1 MVSSKLL
8 EFYLS
13 QELTGSICPYISYI
27 KAPKVGRLYKN
38 WGWFRMKKK
47 ILKSLFKKLNTEP
60 QFKEQSNA
68 KDIELKK
75 QAISSNYDQ
84 NLATF
89 KTLYSVPDN
98 IDVKVRELTIRTLNR
113 RAFVIYLSTMT
124 KMAYIQ
130 TGIVKSLLENTEPH
144 QSIPNIVSHPIL
156 RTDDI
161 IGDILEGINSGS
173 AALFVDGEKQCYLF
187 ETTEIKARGIESSQ
201 NEVIVKGAKEAFNEK
216 VIDNISL
223 IRKKIKNENLIVE
236 AKIVSKR
243 SNNNVFLVYEK
254 DLVNGELLQTI
265 KDKLASFNTDAIL
278 DLSILEQYMEE
289 RPRSLFPTILY
300 TERPDRAASFIEE
313 GHIVLLM
320 ENSPSCLILPATF
333 WTMFHSPEDHY
344 LRAPYGNFIRI
355 LRFIALFVAIFTSS
369 VYLAITNFH
378 VGMLP
383 PDLLMA
389 IAGTRERVPFP
400 SLIEVLLMEVA
411 FELIREA
418 GLRVPSP
425 IGPTIGIVGALILG
439 QAAVQANI
447 ISPIIIIV
455 IALSGLSSFIII
467 DVSMNFAI
475 RMTRFL
481 FIFSAGFM
489 GIYGVTALFIVGL
502 FYLVSLKSFGTPYF
516 APMTPHFFSSKDLII
531 RHVPMK
537 DRFRPGYLKPKDMVK
552 QGKG

>member
-1 MVSSKLL
+1 MRKQLVKTLL
-8 EFYLS
+8 
-13 QELTGSICPYISYI
+13 
-27 KAPKVGRLYKN
+27 
-38 WGWFRMKKK
+38 
-47 ILKSLFKKLNTEP
+47 KKLHKES
-60 QFKEQSNA
+60 QFKEQSNSQ
-68 KDIELKK
+68 DIELKK
-75 QAISSNYDQ
+75 QKINRNYDQ
-84 NLATF
+84 NLTIF
-89 KTLYSVPDN
+89 KNIYSVPNN
-98 IDVKVRELTIRTLNR
+98 IDVKVREFTVGAQNL
-113 RAFVIYLSTMT
+113 RAFIIFLSTMADV
-124 KMAYIQ
+124 KDVQ
-130 TGIVKSLLENTEPH
+130 EGIVEKLIQNDHPSSPIL
-144 QSIPNIVSHPIL
+144 NIVSHPVSK
-156 RTDDI
+156 TTTI
-161 IGDILEGINSGS
+161 IEDILQDINSGNT
-173 AALFVDGEKQCYLF
+173 ALIVEGHSRSYLF
-187 ETTEIKARGIESSQ
+187 ETTNIQGRGVEKSD

-216 VIDNISL
+216 AITNISL
-223 IRKKIKNENLIVE
+223 LRKKIKNENMIVE
-236 AKIVSKR
+236 THIISKR
-243 SNNNVFLVYEK
+243 SRNSVFLVYEK
-254 DLVNGELLQTI
+254 DLVNEELLQTI
-265 KDKLASFNTDAIL
+265 KDKLASFNTDTIL
-278 DLSILEQYMEE
+278 DLSILEQYLEE

-313 GHIVLLM
+313 GHIILLM

-344 LRAPYGNFIRI
+344 LRTPYGNFIRI

-400 SLIEVLLMEVA
+400 SLIEVLMMEMA

-447 ISPIIIIV
+447 ISPIVIIV

-467 DVSMNFAI
+467 DGSMNFAI

-489 GIYGVTALFIVGL
+489 GIYGVTALFIIGL

-531 RHVPMK
+531 RHVPIK
-537 DRFRPGYLKPKDMVK
+537 ERFRPGYLKPKDMVK